1 MYKYDER
8 AKTLVQ
14 TTGGYSEAGLPIRDT
29 YVIIGGGMEHMR
41 CVLYEPVSPVERSEV
56 GVVIIHSDEDYS
68 TFNIAGELAKRG
80 YRTLA
85 GQVTDQRSTLDAKML
100 DIKHAV
106 EMLKALPGVKK
117 VVLMGHSGGAT
128 LMSAYQ
134 GAAEQG
140 VAAYRAE
147 NKLYKCTL
155 QEELIPADA
164 VMFLDSN
171 FGNGAMTLFSVDPAV
186 IEEGNGVKLDPEL
199 DAFNPQN
206 GFDPEGSHYSDAF
219 IRKFCAAQRERN
231 NAIIRRALDRLAL
244 IEQGKGNYLDDE
256 PFAVTGAAQ
265 MMMMNKLIPQDARLL
280 SHTKK
285 PFTLLHKDGSS
296 STEIIRS
303 VRKPHG
309 GHQPT
314 PRLWACENSTVRSY
328 LSNRAVFAGEDYL
341 IGEDGATG
349 VQWDD
354 TYNCTLGNVKNIAVP
369 TLIMGMTGSFEY
381 LASETI
387 YENSASADKTVA
399 FMEGAS
405 HNFDARGREDEFGDT
420 QKVVFDYCD
429 QWMSSRLLG

>member
-8 AKTLVQ
+8 ANTLVQ
-14 TTGGYSEAGLPIRDT
+14 TNGGYSDAGLPIRDT

-41 CVLYEPVSPVERSEV
+41 CLLTEPVQPVDKSSV

-85 GQVTDQRSTLDAKML
+85 GQVTDPKSPLDAKLL
-100 DIKHAV
+100 DVKHAV
-106 EMLKALPGVKK
+106 QMLKALPGVEK

-134 GAAEQG
+134 AVAEKG
-140 VAAYRAE
+140 VAAFRD
-147 NKLYKCTL
+147 KLYRCTL
-155 QEELIPADA
+155 TEELIPADA

-171 FGNGAMTLFSVDPAV
+171 FGNGSMTLFSVDPAV
-186 IEEGNGVKLDPEL
+186 VEEGNGVKLDPAL
-199 DAFNPQN
+199 DVFNPQN
-206 GFDPEGSHYSDAF
+206 GFDPEGSHYSAEF
-219 IRKFCAAQRERN
+219 IKTFCAAQRERN
-231 NAIIRRALDRLAL
+231 NAIIRRALDRLTL
-244 IEQGKGNYLDDE
+244 IEQGRGNYLDDE

-265 MMMMNKLIPQDARLL
+265 MMMMNKLIPQDVSLL
-280 SHTKK
+280 AHTKK
-285 PFTLLHKDGSS
+285 PYTLLHQDGSAT
-296 STEIIRS
+296 TEIIRS
-303 VRKPHG
+303 VRRPHG

-314 PRLWACENSTVRSY
+314 PRIWACENSTVRSY

-341 IGEDGATG
+341 LREDGATG
-349 VQWDD
+349 VLWDEV
-354 TYNCTLGNVKNIAVP
+354 YCCTPGNVKNIGAP

-381 LASETI
+381 LASEAI

-405 HNFDARGREDEFGDT
+405 HNFDARGREAEVGDT

-429 QWMSSRLLG
+429 LWMSSRLL